1 MKLLP
6 NQGDYF
12 DITRLLRQQNIKH
25 VHVTNDI
32 QEPISVHCSVISR
45 TRMTENGFD
54 LSLTAPI
61 LNFNSEGIRIQY
73 S

>member
-25 VHVTNDI
+25 VNMTNDI
-32 QEPISVHCSVISR
+32 EGPTSVHCSVISR
-45 TRMTENGFD
+45 TRMTENEFGLSFFD
-54 LSLTAPI
+54 SSRADL
-61 LNFNSEGIRIQY
+61 EYQ
-73 S
+73 